1 MSAIP
6 LDVLI
11 SVFDLII
18 GILLQ
23 LIFSKLWPDDI
34 PRKVEDFNDDYE
46 EKIERILSNNLNKSS
61 ILLEKIVSNNIKL
74 DDESKSGEYSVLL
87 KKHEELF
94 NNIRIYGEIKNRHKE
109 VEMAYSILNNLFK
122 HLRLLTFFLFLSIIL
137 YIIKWYY
144 NLSGDMNSFIVCGI
158 FTITFYSIFRIISLY
173 LEFNK
178 NINIVLEF
186 KKWILNEIKNVPKL
200 SDIDEN

>member
-1 MSAIP
+1 MSTVPI
-6 LDVLI
+6 DVLI
-11 SVFDLII
+11 SFFDLII
-18 GILLQ
+18 GVILPF
-23 LIFSKLWPDDI
+23 IFSKLWPDDI

-74 DDESKSGEYSVLL
+74 DDESKSREYSALL

-109 VEMAYSILNNLFK
+109 VEIAYTILNNLFK
-122 HLRLLTFFLFLSIIL
+122 HIWLLTFFLFLSIFL
-137 YIIKWYY
+137 YAIKWFY
-144 NLSGDMNSFIVCGI
+144 NVSGDMNTFIICGI
-158 FTITFYSIFRIISLY
+158 FTITFYSIFRLISLY
-173 LEFNK
+173 LKFNR
-178 NINIVLEF
+178 NINVVLDF

-200 SDIDEN
+200 SDKHEN